1 MTIKE
6 LRESKGLSQGKF
18 ADSIGIGRTAIV
30 GYEKGKFKPSAEVAA
45 KIKEVYGVTVDEAA
59 SAAPAPVEEK
69 KTAKRGK
76 KKDTPAE
83 GEVTPSVEEKKSAQ
97 KKGGR
102 KKAALASEMA
112 PATEEKKPAPKKGG
126 RKKAA
131 PVAEEAKPAKR
142 GKEKEE
148 RPAPVVEEKVEGIA
162 AAIKALR
169 TAQHLSQAAF
179 AESIGLK
186 TNTVSAY
193 EQGRI
198 KPSETAIAKIKEVYG
213 ALDAPIAS
221 ETAPAAK
228 EKKTTKRGKKK
239 DEEAEQPAP
248 KKPTRR
254 GKKGAPAVEE
264 AKPVEEKKPAKRGT
278 VKKDVGV
285 VVVIQSPMG
294 GSITPEEIL
303 KKTGPVDTVY
313 VRVDENKA
321 YWVRGEETGSVDL
334 W

>member
-30 GYEKGKFKPSAEVAA
+30 GYEKGKFKPSVEVAA
-45 KIKEVYGVTVDEAA
+45 KIKEVYGVDVDE
-59 SAAPAPVEEK
+59 AAPAPVEEK

-76 KKDTPAE
+76 KKTAPVAPAE
-83 GEVTPSVEEKKSAQ
+83 EPKPTKRGKK
-97 KKGGR
+97 K
-102 KKAALASEMA
+102 E
-112 PATEEKKPAPKKGG
+112 
-126 RKKAA
+126 AA
-131 PVAEEAKPAKR
+131 PVAEEQAAPTKR
-142 GKEKEE
+142 GARKKAA
-148 RPAPVVEEKVEGIA
+148 PAPAAEQPAPATAEETNIA

-169 TAQHLSQAAF
+169 TGRGLSQKAF

-198 KPSETAIAKIKEVYG
+198 KPSEAVLAKIKEVYG
-213 ALDAPIAS
+213 TLEVAPAA
-221 ETAPAAK
+221 ETAPAVE

-254 GKKGAPAVEE
+254 GKKAAPAVEE
-264 AKPVEEKKPAKRGT
+264 AKPVEEKKPRGKKKAEAAT
-278 VKKDVGV
+278 KKDGGV
-285 VVVIQSPMG
+285 TVVIQSPMG
-294 GSITPEEIL
+294 GSITPEEII
-303 KKTGPVDTVY
+303 KKTGPVDAVY

-321 YWVRGEETGSVDL
+321 YWVKGEETGSIDL
-334 W
+334 WG

>member
-30 GYEKGKFKPSAEVAA
+30 GYEKGKFKPSTEVAA
-45 KIKEVYGVTVDEAA
+45 KIKEVYGVNVDEAA
-59 SAAPAPVEEK
+59 SAAPVPVEEK
-69 KTAKRGK
+69 KPTKRGKKKAEAAPVAPAVEEKKPAKRGK
-76 KKDTPAE
+76 KKEAAPVAE
-83 GEVTPSVEEKKSAQ
+83 EQ
-97 KKGGR
+97 
-102 KKAALASEMA
+102 AA
-112 PATEEKKPAPKKGG
+112 PTKRGG

-131 PVAEEAKPAKR
+131 PAPAT
-142 GKEKEE
+142 EQ
-148 RPAPVVEEKVEGIA
+148 PAPTAVEETNIS

-169 TAQHLSQAAF
+169 MGKGLSQKAF

-198 KPSETAIAKIKEVYG
+198 KPSEAALAKIQEVYG
-213 ALDAPIAS
+213 ALDAPIAA
-221 ETAPAAK
+221 ETAPVVEESKPVAK
-228 EKKTTKRGKKK
+228 TRMKRGKKK
-239 DEEAEQPAP
+239 DEQ
-248 KKPTRR
+248 
-254 GKKGAPAVEE
+254 PAVEKK
-264 AKPVEEKKPAKRGT
+264 ATKPTKRDKKAETAPAAEEKKPAKRG
-278 VKKDVGV
+278 KKAAPT
-285 VVVIQSPMG
+285 VVIQSPMG

-303 KKTGPVDTVY
+303 KKTGPVDAVY

-321 YWVRGEETGSVDL
+321 YWVRGDETGSVEL

>member
-18 ADSIGIGRTAIV
+18 AESIDIGRTAIV
-30 GYEKGKFKPSAEVAA
+30 GYEKGKFKPSPAVVE

-76 KKDTPAE
+76 KKAE
-83 GEVTPSVEEKKSAQ
+83 A
-97 KKGGR
+97 
-102 KKAALASEMA
+102 A
-112 PATEEKKPAPKKGG
+112 PAPAVEEKKPAKRGMKKTAPVAEEQAAPTKRGG

-198 KPSETAIAKIKEVYG
+198 KPSETALAKIKEVYG

-221 ETAPAAK
+221 ETAPAVEESKPAQ
-228 EKKTTKRGKKK
+228 KKPTRKKK

-248 KKPTRR
+248 KKPTKR
-254 GKKGAPAVEE
+254 GKKAAPSVEE
-264 AKPVEEKKPAKRGT
+264 AKPVEDKKPRG
-278 VKKDVGV
+278 KKKAEAAPK
-285 VVVIQSPMG
+285 VVIQSPMG
-294 GSITPEEIL
+294 GSITPEEII
-303 KKTGPVDTVY
+303 KKAGPVDAVY

-321 YWVRGEETGSVDL
+321 YWVKGEETGAVDL

>member
-18 ADSIGIGRTAIV
+18 AESIGIGRTAIV
-30 GYEKGKFKPSAEVAA
+30 GYEKGKFKPSVEVAA
-45 KIKEVYGVTVDEAA
+45 KIKEVYGVDI
-59 SAAPAPVEEK
+59 AAP
-69 KTAKRGK
+69 
-76 KKDTPAE
+76 
-83 GEVTPSVEEKKSAQ
+83 
-97 KKGGR
+97 
-102 KKAALASEMA
+102 
-112 PATEEKKPAPKKGG
+112 
-126 RKKAA
+126 
-131 PVAEEAKPAKR
+131 AEEAKPATPAEEAAPKKKGSRKKEEAPVEAKPVKR
-142 GKEKEE
+142 GKKKA
-148 RPAPVVEEKVEGIA
+148 APVEEEKVEQPAPKKRGSRKKAAPTVEEQVAPAAEQPAPTAVEETNIA

-169 TAQHLSQAAF
+169 MGKGLSQKAF
-179 AESIGLK
+179 AESIGMK
-186 TNTVSAY
+186 TNTISAY

-198 KPSETAIAKIKEVYG
+198 KPSEAALAKIQEVYG
-213 ALDAPIAS
+213 ALDAPIAA
-221 ETAPAAK
+221 ETAPVVE

-248 KKPTRR
+248 KKPTKR
-254 GKKGAPAVEE
+254 GKKAAPAVEE

-278 VKKDVGV
+278 VKKDDGV

-303 KKTGPVDTVY
+303 KKTGVVDAVY

-321 YWVRGEETGSVDL
+321 YWVRGEETGAVDL

>member
-6 LRESKGLSQGKF
+6 LREEKGLSQGKF
-18 ADSIGIGRTAIV
+18 AESIGIGRTAIV
-30 GYEKGKFKPSAEVAA
+30 GYEKGKFKPSTEVAT
-45 KIKEVYGVTVDEAA
+45 KIKEVDGVDVDEAA
-59 SAAPAPVEEK
+59 LSEETKPATPVEEAAPKKKGSRKKEEAPVEAK
-69 KTAKRGK
+69 PVKRGK
-76 KKDTPAE
+76 KKE
-83 GEVTPSVEEKKSAQ
+83 
-97 KKGGR
+97 
-102 KKAALASEMA
+102 A
-112 PATEEKKPAPKKGG
+112 PAA
-126 RKKAA
+126 
-131 PVAEEAKPAKR
+131 
-142 GKEKEE
+142 
-148 RPAPVVEEKVEGIA
+148 EEKVETPEQPAPAAVEETNIA

-198 KPSETAIAKIKEVYG
+198 KPSETALTKIQEVYG
-213 ALDAPIAS
+213 ALEAAAAATEP
-221 ETAPAAK
+221 APAVE
-228 EKKTTKRGKKK
+228 EKTPAQKKPTRKKK

-248 KKPTRR
+248 KKPTKR
-254 GKKGAPAVEE
+254 GKKAAPAVEE

-303 KKTGPVDTVY
+303 KKTGPVDAVY

>member
-18 ADSIGIGRTAIV
+18 AESIGIGRTAIV

-45 KIKEVYGVTVDEAA
+45 KIKEVYGITVDEAA

-76 KKDTPAE
+76 KKAEAAPVAPA
-83 GEVTPSVEEKKSAQ
+83 VEEKKTAKRGM
-97 KKGGR
+97 KKTAPVAEEQ
-102 KKAALASEMA
+102 AA
-112 PATEEKKPAPKKGG
+112 PTKRGG

-131 PVAEEAKPAKR
+131 PAPAAEQSAPATAEETN
-142 GKEKEE
+142 
-148 RPAPVVEEKVEGIA
+148 IA

-198 KPSETAIAKIKEVYG
+198 KPSETALAKIKEVYG

-221 ETAPAAK
+221 ETAPAVEESKPAQ
-228 EKKTTKRGKKK
+228 KKPTRKKK

-248 KKPTRR
+248 KKPTKR
-254 GKKGAPAVEE
+254 GKKAAPAVEE
-264 AKPVEEKKPAKRGT
+264 AKPVEEKKPRGKKKAEAAP
-278 VKKDVGV
+278 KKDDGV

-294 GSITPEEIL
+294 GSITPEEII
-303 KKTGPVDTVY
+303 KKTGPVDAVY
-313 VRVDENKA
+313 IRVDENKA

>member
-18 ADSIGIGRTAIV
+18 AESIGIGRTAIV

-45 KIKEVYGVTVDEAA
+45 KIKEVYGITVDEAA

-76 KKDTPAE
+76 KKAEAAPVAPA
-83 GEVTPSVEEKKSAQ
+83 VEEKKTTKRGM
-97 KKGGR
+97 KKTAPVAEEQ
-102 KKAALASEMA
+102 AA
-112 PATEEKKPAPKKGG
+112 PTKRGG

-131 PVAEEAKPAKR
+131 PAPAAEQPAPATAEETN
-142 GKEKEE
+142 
-148 RPAPVVEEKVEGIA
+148 IA

-198 KPSETAIAKIKEVYG
+198 KPSETALAKIKEVYG

-239 DEEAEQPAP
+239 DEEADQPAP
-248 KKPTRR
+248 KKPSKR
-254 GKKGAPAVEE
+254 GKKASPAVGE
-264 AKPVEEKKPAKRGT
+264 AKPVEEKKPAKRGGA
-278 VKKDVGV
+278 KKDAGV
-285 VVVIQSPMG
+285 TVVIQSPMG
-294 GSITPEEIL
+294 GSITPEEII
-303 KKTGPVDTVY
+303 KKTGPVDAVY

-321 YWVRGEETGSVDL
+321 YWVKGDETGSVDL